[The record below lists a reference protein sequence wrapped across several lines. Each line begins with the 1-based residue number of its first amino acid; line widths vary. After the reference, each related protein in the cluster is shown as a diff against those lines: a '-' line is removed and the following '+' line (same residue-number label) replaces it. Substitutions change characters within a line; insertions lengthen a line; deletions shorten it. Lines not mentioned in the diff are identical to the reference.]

1 MNFFA
6 AMLVGNG
13 AARSDVAVVEA
24 PANAH
29 TSAASRIPMFAA
41 VIASRKLPTRVVRS
55 LDQLARRSACRHV
68 AAASMERRIAGSS
81 ISYLM
86 VTTVFQQIEVSVS
99 MISGLILFGLGAAL
113 GRRRTYRIYR
123 SENRN

>member
-41 VIASRKLPTRVVRS
+41 V
-55 LDQLARRSACRHV
+55 
-68 AAASMERRIAGSS
+68 GS
-81 ISYLM
+81 
-86 VTTVFQQIEVSVS
+86 
-99 MISGLILFGLGAAL
+99 
-113 GRRRTYRIYR
+113 
-123 SENRN
+123 